1 MQPLSLEQTEMLW
14 EILERKDWGL
24 LEEVIVVHGYD
35 ESEWKDQEYEIVE
48 VHYPYRKI
56 THR

>member
-1 MQPLSLEQTEMLW
+1 MLW